1 MHQHLLLCFHDD
13 ERTSLSLN
21 HQTVKAWKESVVT
34 KTVKFL
40 FNMIRHCPALFR
52 NKCLD
57 LGDTDKIIK
66 TSLTLNPLYVQLP
79 NFISQFW
86 SSNGNHVMSTN
97 KSKVSDVMEVDM
109 EAFIV
114 LHPAI
119 QSLSLVILI
128 S

>member
-1 MHQHLLLCFHDD
+1 MHQHLLLCFHED

-21 HQTVKAWKESVVT
+21 HQTFKAWKESVVT
-34 KTVKFL
+34 AKFL
-40 FNMIRHCPALFR
+40 FNMIRHCPAFQ

-97 KSKVSDVMEVDM
+97 KSKVSDAVMELDM

-114 LHPAI
+114 LHPAVI
-119 QSLSLVILI
+119 QSLSLVILV

>member
-1 MHQHLLLCFHDD
+1 
-13 ERTSLSLN
+13 
-21 HQTVKAWKESVVT
+21 
-34 KTVKFL
+34 
-40 FNMIRHCPALFR
+40 MIRHCPARFR

>member
-1 MHQHLLLCFHDD
+1 MHQHLLLCFHED

-21 HQTVKAWKESVVT
+21 HQTLKAWKESVVT
-34 KTVKFL
+34 AKFL
-40 FNMIRHCPALFR
+40 FNMIRHCPAFQ

-97 KSKVSDVMEVDM
+97 KSKVSDAVMELDM

-114 LHPAI
+114 LHSAVI
-119 QSLSLVILI
+119 QSLSLVILV